1 MPSTDR
7 RALLAGVAGLVG
19 VAGCL
24 GDGTPTATTS
34 GDPETDHP
42 ETDPPAAGRLTLD
55 PVDPSEADEPLTVL
69 PDDLR
74 RWIRQAADGTTV
86 RSHSDTYVYA
96 AQQTYGPIP
105 PLTAFDRIRIE
116 DPEGK
121 TGGSYSVDADGGV
134 YYERVIGAEAVSPPD
149 DAEVTPV
156 PELSNERRELALDA
170 IGAENG
176 GAPRVEPQTALG
188 SWVRNEFFGGYYS
201 HDGTTYR
208 GYEVQQT
215 DAAFFATEV
224 WYVLSLSPTESEGT
238 ATLTLA
244 TPEDRAR
251 MVVDGLRGEHETVER
266 MERDVEGMNAD
277 AAETLAAEHP
287 YLLTHDA
294 VYQVTFV
301 Y

>member
-24 GDGTPTATTS
+24 NGETPTATTAT
-34 GDPETDHP
+34 DPETGHL

-55 PVDPSEADEPLTVL
+55 PVPPTEADEPLTVL

-86 RSHSDTYVYA
+86 RGHAGSYVYPI
-96 AQQTYGPIP
+96 QQSYEPIP
-105 PLTAFDRIRIE
+105 PLTAFDRVRID
-116 DPEGK
+116 DPDSGDS
-121 TGGSYSVDADGGV
+121 GSYDVDADGGV
-134 YYERVIGAEAVSPPD
+134 YYERAVGAEAVSPPA

-156 PELSNERRELALDA
+156 SELPNERRELALAA

-188 SWVRNEFFGGYYS
+188 SWVRTEFFGGYYS
-201 HDGTTYR
+201 HEGTTYR
-208 GYEVQQT
+208 GHEVQQT
-215 DAAFFATEV
+215 DVAFFATEV
-224 WYVLSLSPTESEGT
+224 WYVLSLSPTETEAAT
-238 ATLTLA
+238 TLTPA
-244 TPEDRAR
+244 APEERAR
-251 MVVDGLRGEHETVER
+251 MIIDDLRSEHETVER
-266 MERDVEGMNAD
+266 MERDVEGLNAG
-277 AAETLAAEHP
+277 AAETLAAAHP

>member
-7 RALLAGVAGLVG
+7 RALLAGLAGLVG

-24 GDGTPTATTS
+24 GDRTPTATTS
-34 GDPETDHP
+34 GDLETDHL

-55 PVDPSEADEPLTVL
+55 PVSPTDADGPLTVL

-74 RWIRQAADGTTV
+74 RWIRQAADATTV
-86 RSHSDTYVYA
+86 RSHANTYVYA
-96 AQQTYGPIP
+96 AQQTYEPIP

-116 DPEGK
+116 DPESEAS
-121 TGGSYSVDADGGV
+121 GSYTVDAEGGV
-134 YYERVIGAEAVSPPD
+134 YYERAVGAEAVSTPD
-149 DAEVTPV
+149 DADATPV
-156 PELSNERRELALDA
+156 SELSSERRELALDA

-176 GAPRVEPQTALG
+176 GAPRVQPQTALG

-201 HDGTTYR
+201 HEGTTYR
-208 GYEVQQT
+208 GHEVKQT

-224 WYVLSLSPTESEGT
+224 WYVLSLSPIETEAT
-238 ATLTLA
+238 TLTLA
-244 TPEDRAR
+244 GPEDRAR
-251 MVVDGLRGEHETVER
+251 MVVDDLRSEHETVER
-266 MERDVEGMNAD
+266 MERDVEGLNAN